1 MRQHI
6 ASFNGGE
13 VTPLVEGRTDLPSLQ
28 RACRKLRNVI
38 PTSAGAAVRRP
49 SLLHV
54 DTLIADDGAETALIP
69 FKYGT
74 ETRYVI
80 AINTDLIRVYSSDGT
95 LLSTQAFGPTSDY
108 WPNVVSFDPRA
119 ITYAQ
124 VNDVL
129 FLAHSNFPPLILQRL
144 SDSSWLQQAAIGSV
158 GLGKNFWPAV
168 LEESVTQFTDS
179 DAVEGWTISKT
190 YAATTSFIVGGIYS
204 GVTGVDDGPCPAT
217 WRLYLGTTLFTG
229 SITIQASDAHNGTF
243 KTLHTLSGISI
254 ANGAAMA
261 LQKEWFHGYNYMKIT
276 VTRTTGTATLSL
288 RHLGSTAAP
297 SVWHYYDSGSGNPY
311 KMHISPGAWGTT
323 DVSEQIQISHQRLKQ
338 QVEITVAASTADEFK
353 TSAELKVQ
361 GKWDLFTVGTW
372 QGDVFVEVKEST
384 GAWRTVRH
392 LTSNKDQNYSISG
405 TSDGETMR
413 IRCSKYDAAAASGAA
428 VPRFVLTAT
437 DGVVSQFFAWK
448 SSSGSEIT
456 VSGMNNMDWQL
467 TAQATTAVSRG
478 AFSASQGYPSAVCI
492 HDQRVY
498 FAGTTTRPTTL
509 WASGANDL
517 LNFRRTG
524 YDDGGFMFEIAANEG
539 NPIQWMVSASRG
551 IIAGTSGDEW
561 LFDGADTGITP
572 TNITARRQSR
582 IGSAPIQATPAAGA
596 TIFVQ
601 RGSMHVQ
608 EYQFAWE
615 SQQFQAVDLTELCKH
630 LTPNGIR
637 CIAFSQN
644 PEPML
649 WVVMLDG
656 SLLTCTYNR
665 AQEVIAW
672 AKHTTSGAFESVCC
686 TYGETANS
694 DDVWFIVLRDGTR
707 RLEKVD
713 GSFWASLYNDGKLY
727 HADAAVVKSEV
738 SPFTSVTGLSHLN
751 GLTVK
756 ILADGAAQ
764 ADAVVSGGTV
774 AVPSGT
780 THAVVGLG
788 FDSEIQ
794 PMPFELPLATGT
806 VQGRKV
812 QTPAL
817 AARFY
822 RTKAAKYADSYAG
835 TYYDVKLSGETSG
848 LVRLANVGRM
858 NDSCEVA
865 FKSTGAL
872 SLNLVAVV
880 PQVQVYGE

>member
-28 RACRKLRNVI
+28 RACRKLRNMI

-54 DTLIADDGAETALIP
+54 DTLLADDGAETVLIP

-74 ETRYVI
+74 ETRYQI
-80 AINTDLIRVYSSDGT
+80 AINTDLIRIYGSDGT
-95 LLSTQAFGPTSDY
+95 LISTLPFGPVSDY
-108 WPNVVSFDPRA
+108 WPNVSSFDPRS

-129 FLAHSNFPPLILQRL
+129 FLAHQAFPPLTIQRL
-144 SDSSWLQQAAIGSV
+144 SHTSWLQQAAIGSV

-168 LEESVTQFTDS
+168 LDESVTEFSST
-179 DAVEGWTISKT
+179 DAVESWTISKT

-229 SITIQASDAHNGTF
+229 SVTIQASDAYNGTF
-243 KTLHTLSGISI
+243 KTLYTVSGISI
-254 ANGAAMA
+254 ANGAGMT

-297 SVWHYYDSGSGNPY
+297 SVWHYYDTGSSNPY
-311 KMHISPGAWGTT
+311 KFHSSPSAWATA

-338 QVEITVAASTADEFK
+338 QVEIIVAATTSDEFK
-353 TSAELKVQ
+353 TSSELKVQ
-361 GKWDLFTVGTW
+361 GKWDLFTVGSW

-384 GAWRTVRH
+384 GSWRTVRH
-392 LTSNKDQNYSISG
+392 VTSNKDQNYSISG

-413 IRCSKYDAAAASGAA
+413 IRCSKYDAAATSSAA

-437 DGVVSQFFAWK
+437 DGVVLQFFAVK
-448 SSSGSEIT
+448 IGGTSEIAVT
-456 VSGMNNMDWQL
+456 GMNNMDWQL
-467 TAQATTAVSRG
+467 AAQATTAVSRG
-478 AFSASQGYPSAVCI
+478 AFSASQGYPAAVCI

-498 FAGTTTRPTTL
+498 FAGTTARPTTL
-509 WASGANDL
+509 WASGVNDL
-517 LNFRRTG
+517 FNFRRTG

-539 NPIQWMVSASRG
+539 NPLQWLVSASRG
-551 IIAGTSGDEW
+551 ILAGTSGDEW

-582 IGSAPIQATPAAGA
+582 IGSAPIQAVPAAGA
-596 TIFVQ
+596 TIFIQ

-615 SQQFQAVDLTELCKH
+615 SQQFQAVDLSELVKH
-630 LTPNGIR
+630 LTPSGVVS
-637 CIAFSQN
+637 IAFSQN

-649 WVVMLDG
+649 WAVMADG

-672 AKHTTSGAFESVCC
+672 AKHTTSGTFESVCC

-713 GSFWASLYNDGKLY
+713 GSFWSALYNGGNLY
-727 HADAAVVKSEV
+727 HMDAAKVKTGV
-738 SPFTSVTGLSHLN
+738 AFTSVTGLDHLN
-751 GLTVK
+751 GKTVK
-756 ILADGAAQ
+756 VLANGAVRP
-764 ADAVVSGGTV
+764 DAVVSSGTV
-774 AVPSGT
+774 TVPSGT
-780 THAVVGLG
+780 THAVVGLE
-788 FDSEIQ
+788 FTSELQ

-817 AARFY
+817 AVRLY
-822 RTKAAKYADSYAG
+822 RTSAAKYADRYDA
-835 TYYDVKLSGETSG
+835 TYYDTKLDGETSG
-848 LVRLANVGRM
+848 LVRLAGVGRM
-858 NDSCEVA
+858 NDSCEIA
-865 FKSTGAL
+865 FKSNGAL
-872 SLNLVAVV
+872 PLNLVAVV